1 MTETEEKGKDD
12 ISGWLER
19 RFILGFWSAR
29 YCTLSGTKLEIYKDE
44 ECTKF
49 DAEMD
54 ITPNTHVD
62 VVDDKEFRFIV
73 ENPEQDSFTFKA
85 ENKDVMM
92 RWVLSLRGSTFSSPD
107 ISMSMFKI
115 LSVIGRGFYGKVML
129 CQRISDG
136 EILAIMSIHKS
147 RLIQSDKV
155 HTVVAERNILTRA
168 THPFIVSL
176 KFAFQTASKFY
187 LGLEYV
193 PGGELFFH
201 MQKRVTIPMDD
212 TRLYIA
218 EISLALNHL
227 HSIGVVY
234 RDLKPENILLDAEG
248 HIKLTDFGLAKDL
261 YNEEMTSTFC
271 GTSEYLAPEII
282 RHESYGI
289 EVDWWALGILTY
301 ELLFGKT
308 PFCHQNKHRMFQN
321 ICEKE
326 VVYPTGVQ
334 PVISNFINGLLTKD
348 KRKRM
353 TFKQLVKDEFFKG
366 MDFHDVLK
374 KKIKPNFVP
383 TIENKSV
390 PSNFDSEFTT
400 EQATDSFVMPVFG
413 SAEKY
418 PGFSYV
424 ESEMQ
429 NMAPTD
435 LPGEDELTI
444 NDIDE
449 PEHCQDEQQS

>member
-1 MTETEEKGKDD
+1 
-12 ISGWLER
+12 
-19 RFILGFWSAR
+19 
-29 YCTLSGTKLEIYKDE
+29 
-44 ECTKF
+44 
-49 DAEMD
+49 
-54 ITPNTHVD
+54 
-62 VVDDKEFRFIV
+62 
-73 ENPEQDSFTFKA
+73 
-85 ENKDVMM
+85 
-92 RWVLSLRGSTFSSPD
+92 
-107 ISMSMFKI
+107 
-115 LSVIGRGFYGKVML
+115 
-129 CQRISDG
+129 
-136 EILAIMSIHKS
+136 
-147 RLIQSDKV
+147 
-155 HTVVAERNILTRA
+155 
-168 THPFIVSL
+168 
-176 KFAFQTASKFY
+176 
-187 LGLEYV
+187 
-193 PGGELFFH
+193 
-201 MQKRVTIPMDD
+201 
-212 TRLYIA
+212 
-218 EISLALNHL
+218 
-227 HSIGVVY
+227 
-234 RDLKPENILLDAEG
+234 
-248 HIKLTDFGLAKDL
+248 
-261 YNEEMTSTFC
+261 MTSTFC